1 MQRKQ
6 RAWLREFNSL
16 GLQLRPQAAK
26 LVTEFLQTTDDPQQ
40 MAEVLVTHTK
50 NYFRTHQG
58 TVEPIID
65 SEVIQRV
72 ITIMHD
78 QSADVDPKDEKSF
91 EAACCGIATLNLGDG
106 VQVYNVLKDMIP
118 YEFDRANKQWHPR
131 YDGSSLFPGVSSKS
145 RIYADRYHTIWQRL
159 LIQGPYVAE
168 VDAAAGGALPGQQVL
183 TPVES
188 LVGNLGNKVTFGLL
202 SRAPDDGS
210 QSRSW
215 IIEDTNRAYPILFDE
230 DSYGSWNH
238 QLVTDGSFVLAEGTM
253 TRDCFHA
260 RRLVIPETIPRSL
273 SEERDQ
279 VPAQVFGGSY
289 TDDELH
295 VLKQAEIE
303 NPDGMYVVFSEVH
316 LDSVRTMEK
325 LSDIFQG
332 YESASPPSA
341 YIFMGSFCS
350 TPFLPTGD
358 GIKTY
363 REGFE
368 RLKLDMQKI
377 PNHVKCGTRFIFIPG
392 PQDPGPQRLPQAPL
406 SDYVTSNIA
415 KEIPNVILATNP
427 CRIRH
432 FTKEMVF
439 FRHDVLKVLRRHEVV
454 PLRDPNQTGPPSSQ
468 HVQNEM
474 ARFLLDQAHLVPLP
488 LRESNILWD
497 FDHTLRLYPLPHAV
511 FIGGASQPFDLIYQD
526 CKFCSVGPF
535 CHSSFYAY
543 SPVSE
548 EMDACDAP
556 DRAG

>member
-1 MQRKQ
+1 MQKIQ

-26 LVTEFLQTTDDPQQ
+26 LVTEFLQTSDDPQQ
-40 MAEVLVTHTK
+40 MAEMLVAHTK

-58 TVEPIID
+58 TVDPIID
-65 SEVIQRV
+65 TEVIQRV

-78 QSADVDPKDEKSF
+78 QSSGVDPNDPKAF
-91 EAACCGIATLNLGDG
+91 EAARLGVETMNLGDG
-106 VQVYNVLKDMIP
+106 VQVYSALKDVIP
-118 YEFDRANKQWHPR
+118 YEFDRANKEWRQRH
-131 YDGSSLFPGVSSKS
+131 DGANLFPGVSAKA
-145 RIYADRYHTIWQRL
+145 RIYADRYHIIWQRL

-188 LVGNLGNKVTFGLL
+188 LVGNLGSKVTFGLL
-202 SRAPDDGS
+202 SRAPDDGN
-210 QSRSW
+210 QARRW
-215 IIEDTNRAYPILFDE
+215 TIEDINRAYPIEFDE
-230 DSYGSWNH
+230 NAYSMWNH

-253 TRDCFHA
+253 TRDCFQA
-260 RRLVIPETIPRSL
+260 KRIVIPETIPRSL

-279 VPAQVFGGSY
+279 VPVQVFGGSY
-289 TDDELH
+289 TDDELG
-295 VLKQAEIE
+295 VLKQAEVD
-303 NPDGMYVVFSEVH
+303 NADGLYVVFSEVH
-316 LDSVRTMEK
+316 LDSVRNGEK
-325 LSDIFQG
+325 LADIFQG
-332 YESASPPSA
+332 YEGATPPSA

-350 TPFLPTGD
+350 TPFLPTAD
-358 GIKTY
+358 GIKAY

-368 RLKLDMQKI
+368 RLKLMMQHL
-377 PNHVKCGTRFIFIPG
+377 PNHVKCRTRFIFIPG

-406 SDYVTSNIA
+406 ADYVTANIA

-454 PLRDPNQTGPPSSQ
+454 PLREPNQPGPPSPQ

-488 LRESNILWD
+488 LQESNILWD

-511 FIGGASQPFDLIYQD
+511 FIGGASQPFELAYKE
-526 CKFCSVGPF
+526 CNFCSVGPF
-535 CHSSFYAY
+535 SNASFYAY
-543 SPVSE
+543 SPVLG
-548 EMDACDAP
+548 EMEPCDAP